1 MLLDTYA
8 FLKRIKNKCDL
19 KFKSR
24 PWIILLMLTKISI
37 CEKQIT

>member
-8 FLKRIKNKCDL
+8 FLKRIENKCDL

-24 PWIILLMLTKISI
+24 PWIILLIAYKNQYL
-37 CEKQIT
+37 